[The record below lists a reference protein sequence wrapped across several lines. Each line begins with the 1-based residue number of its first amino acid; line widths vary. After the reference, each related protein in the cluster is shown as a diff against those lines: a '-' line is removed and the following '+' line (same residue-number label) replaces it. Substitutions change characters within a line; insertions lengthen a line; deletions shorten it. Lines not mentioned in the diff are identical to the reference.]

1 LEEFIFMDYLHSALL
16 GLIQGIAEFLP
27 ISSSG
32 HLALFQQLFNFSSAE
47 ETDVFF
53 DVLLHLGT
61 LISVFIFYRKDIWAM
76 ICEFFAFIRD
86 LATGKH
92 TDPVPPARRLILLI
106 IMGTLP
112 LFLVL
117 PVKSSIESLNNSI
130 LAVGIAELVT
140 GTLLFVSDR
149 LSKGKKTE
157 RTATIADVL
166 LVGCGQALATVPGL
180 SRSGT
185 TIAVGMLRGFDR
197 DFAVRYSF
205 LMSLPAII
213 GANLLSLKDAF
224 EVGIDLSLFPVY
236 LVGIVIAAVAG
247 YFAIRLVKLL
257 TDQGKFGAFAYYCW
271 VIGLIAIVLNFA
283 L

>member
-1 LEEFIFMDYLHSALL
+1 
-16 GLIQGIAEFLP
+16 
-27 ISSSG
+27 
-32 HLALFQQLFNFSSAE
+32 
-47 ETDVFF
+47 
-53 DVLLHLGT
+53 
-61 LISVFIFYRKDIWAM
+61 M